1 MRHLYADFI
10 DRVAKPMRYL
20 GGEYQAVIKDDA
32 AVSARVCLAFPDV
45 YDIGMSHLGT
55 KIIYSLLNRDPRIA
69 CERAFAPWLDMEAEL
84 RERGLP
90 LISLETQRPLCE
102 FDVVGIS
109 LQYELTFTNVLTLL
123 DLGRIPL
130 RSADRA
136 EDATLVLVGGPTA
149 SHPEPIAPFIDAA
162 FIGEAE
168 ELLPPLVLA
177 WAALRR
183 EITAGARTRRDAL
196 AELAGTFPL
205 YVPALY
211 ATSVDAATGMTVV
224 GAPLDPRVPARVSRA
239 MVADLDKYPFPS
251 DTPVPYA
258 EAVFER
264 ASVEIAR
271 GCTEGCRFCQAG
283 MIYRPV
289 RERSPQSIADS
300 LIGGVE
306 RAGYEETGLTCLSTA
321 DFSSITPLVK
331 QLAGELRKRGVSMSV
346 ASLRAYGLNEDLLDE
361 LALTRISGLTFAP
374 EAGTQRMRDV
384 VNKNVTE
391 AHIEESS
398 RRVYSRGWHRLKLYF
413 MIGLPTED
421 DDDVRGIVETGWRML
436 HIGRGLVGHR
446 AEITVSVSSHVP
458 KPHTPLQWCAQDP
471 EPEIRRKQGLLR
483 QAAGAGNG
491 RGGRGGRDTGLKLKH
506 HNSGI
511 SFIEGVLARGDRR
524 LAGVIE
530 AAWRAGA
537 RFDGWDEVFDLER
550 WAVALE
556 AHGVDVAAYLG
567 TRPVTARLP
576 WDHIDVGLEDG
587 FLLDEYRKALKGR
600 ASPPCG
606 KVAGMLIHHTNLADA
621 EPDRRKL
628 VCYDCGVACDLS
640 KMRAD
645 RLVALRTLGATQP
658 TSRSGEVVA
667 DRSALPALVDVSER
681 GGGSLAERVD
691 DDDPGRQDA
700 PGGVADGSES
710 RDATRGGVNGPAL
723 PVKRGRESPLLIN
736 VSERGGGSL
745 AERVDDDDPGRQDAP
760 GGVADGSES
769 RGGKSPLLINVS
781 ERGGGSP
788 AESTASARN
797 RETERAERVRL
808 NGHHGAGAPYSTYRI
823 RFAKVGRAAFLGHL
837 DLMRLL
843 ARSFRRADLPLAV
856 TRGFSPK
863 PRVSFG
869 PALGLGVPSL
879 GELMDVDLEHV
890 VPGRRSWEIGDAVR
904 TELSADE
911 VCDRLAGVCP
921 PGIEIQSCAIVRL
934 AGHPAAPAVPDAGLG
949 KLIDAVDILIQP
961 AADGIAHDAAR
972 LERLAAALLARP
984 EAKIARGDKLVDV
997 RPLVLELG
1005 VIDGE
1010 AAFKLCAALDWAP
1023 GPLLRARVR
1032 ATADGSA
1039 KPAEVAKAL
1048 GVWGPD
1054 DVRAQH
1060 ALVAR
1065 LGVVA
1070 GATRAVPVASMAVP
1084 PAVHAAD

>member
-20 GGEYQAVIKDDA
+20 GGEYQAVVKEDPEAHIA
-32 AVSARVCLAFPDV
+32 ARVCLAFPDV

-90 LISLETQRPLCE
+90 LVSLETQRPLCA

-109 LQYELTFTNVLTLL
+109 LQYELTFTNMLTLL
-123 DLGRIPL
+123 DLGGIPL

-149 SHPEPIAPFIDAA
+149 SHPEPVAPFIDAA
-162 FIGEAE
+162 FLGEAE
-168 ELLPPLVLA
+168 ELLPPMVLA

-196 AELAGTFPL
+196 AELASRFPL

-211 ATSVDAATGMTVV
+211 ATCVDAATGMTVV

-306 RAGYEETGLTCLSTA
+306 KAGYEETGLTCLSTA

-346 ASLRAYGLNEDLLDE
+346 ASLRVYGLNEDLLDE

-413 MIGLPTED
+413 MIGLPTEE

-436 HIGRGLVGHR
+436 KIGRGLAGHR

-458 KPHTPLQWCAQDP
+458 KPHTPLQWCAQDT

-483 QAAGAGNG
+483 HAAGP
-491 RGGRGGRDTGLKLKH
+491 GGRSGRDSGLRLKH
-506 HNSGI
+506 HHSGI

-530 AAWRAGA
+530 TAWRAGA

-550 WAVALE
+550 WTVALA

-576 WDHIDVGLEDG
+576 WDHLDVGLEDG
-587 FLLDEYRKALKGR
+587 FLLGEYRKALKGR

-606 KVAGMLIHHTNLADA
+606 KVAGMLIHHTNLAEA

-640 KMRAD
+640 KMRDD
-645 RLVALRTLGATQP
+645 RLVALRALGAASP
-658 TSRSGEVVA
+658 SSRAGEVVVGDA
-667 DRSALPALVDVSER
+667 ALPALID
-681 GGGSLAERVD
+681 
-691 DDDPGRQDA
+691 
-700 PGGVADGSES
+700 
-710 RDATRGGVNGPAL
+710 
-723 PVKRGRESPLLIN
+723 
-736 VSERGGGSL
+736 
-745 AERVDDDDPGRQDAP
+745 
-760 GGVADGSES
+760 
-769 RGGKSPLLINVS
+769 VS

-788 AESTASARN
+788 AEGSDPLVMPN

-808 NGHHGAGAPYSTYRI
+808 NGHHGVGAPYSTYRI
-823 RFAKVGRAAFLGHL
+823 RFAKLGRAAFLGHL

-863 PRVSFG
+863 PRISFG

-890 VPGRRSWEIGDAVR
+890 VPGLRSWEIGDAAR
-904 TELSADE
+904 SELAAEE
-911 VCDRLAGVCP
+911 VLDRLAGVCP
-921 PGIEIQSCAIVRL
+921 PGIEIQVCTIVRL
-934 AGHPAAPAVPDAGLG
+934 AGHPFAPTKPDAGLG

-961 AADGIAHDAAR
+961 AADGIVHDVAR
-972 LERLAAALLARP
+972 LERIAAALLAKP
-984 EAKIARGDKLVDV
+984 DVKIARGDKLVDV
-997 RPLVLELG
+997 RALVLELG
-1005 VIDGE
+1005 VIGDE
-1010 AAFKLCAALDWAP
+1010 AALKLCAALDWAN

-1039 KPAEVAKAL
+1039 KPLEVAKAL

-1054 DVRAQH
+1054 DLRAQH

-1070 GATRAVPVASMAVP
+1070 GATHVVPVLPASQLVVARAVE
-1084 PAVHAAD
+1084 

>member
-20 GGEYQAVIKDDA
+20 GGEYQAVVKDGPVD
-32 AVSARVCLAFPDV
+32 ARVCLAFPDV

-84 RERGLP
+84 RARGLP
-90 LISLETQRPLCE
+90 LVSLETQRPLCE

-123 DLGRIPL
+123 DLGGIPL
-130 RSADRA
+130 RAAERA

-149 SHPEPIAPFIDAA
+149 SHPEPMAPFIDAA

-177 WAALRR
+177 WAALRK
-183 EITAGARTRRDAL
+183 EIAAGARTRRDVL
-196 AELAGTFPL
+196 AELAARFPL
-205 YVPALY
+205 YVPSLY
-211 ATSVDAATGMTVV
+211 ATEVDAATGMIVV
-224 GAPLDPRVPARVSRA
+224 GAPLDARVPARVGRA
-239 MVADLDKYPFPS
+239 MVADLDRYPFPS

-283 MIYRPV
+283 MLYRPV
-289 RERSPQSIADS
+289 RERSPASIADS
-300 LIGGVE
+300 LLGGVE

-398 RRVYSRGWHRLKLYF
+398 RRVFSRGWHRLKLYF
-413 MIGLPTED
+413 MIGLPTEE

-436 HIGRGLVGHR
+436 QIGRGLIGHR
-446 AEITVSVSSHVP
+446 AEVTVSVSSHVP

-471 EPEIRRKQGLLR
+471 EPEIRRKQSILR
-483 QAAGAGNG
+483 HTAGGG
-491 RGGRGGRDTGLKLKH
+491 GGRRRGRDNGLRLKH
-506 HNSGI
+506 HHSGI
-511 SFIEGVLARGDRR
+511 SFVEGVLARGDRR
-524 LAGVIE
+524 LADAIE
-530 AAWRAGA
+530 AVWRAGA
-537 RFDGWDEVFDLER
+537 RFDGWDEVFELER
-550 WAVALE
+550 WVAAL
-556 AHGVDVAAYLG
+556 AAQDVDIEAYLG

-587 FLLDEYRKALKGR
+587 FLLGEYRKALAGR

-621 EPDRRKL
+621 EGDRRKL

-640 KMRAD
+640 KMRDD
-645 RLVALRTLGATQP
+645 RLVALRGLGALGP
-658 TSRSGEVVA
+658 VA
-667 DRSALPALVDVSER
+667 AAPATPVR
-681 GGGSLAERVD
+681 GDGASLLD
-691 DDDPGRQDA
+691 
-700 PGGVADGSES
+700 
-710 RDATRGGVNGPAL
+710 
-723 PVKRGRESPLLIN
+723 
-736 VSERGGGSL
+736 
-745 AERVDDDDPGRQDAP
+745 
-760 GGVADGSES
+760 
-769 RGGKSPLLINVS
+769 VS

-788 AESTASARN
+788 AERGGLGDGAAGPFD

-808 NGHHGAGAPYSTYRI
+808 AGHAGAGAPYSTYRI

-837 DLMRLL
+837 DLVRLL
-843 ARSFRRADLPLAV
+843 ARSFRRADLPLAM

-863 PRVSFG
+863 PRISFG

-879 GELMDVDLEHV
+879 GELIDVDLEHV
-890 VPGRRSWEIGDAVR
+890 VPGVPSWEIGDAAR
-904 TELSADE
+904 SELSADE
-911 VCDRLAGVCP
+911 VRERLASVCP
-921 PGIEIQSCAIVRL
+921 PGIELESCAIVRL
-934 AGHPAAPAVPDAGLG
+934 AGHPAARDKADAGLG
-949 KLIDAVDILIQP
+949 KLIDAVDVLILP

-972 LERLAAALLARP
+972 LERITAALLARP
-984 EAKIARGDKLVDV
+984 EAKVARGDKLVDV
-997 RPLVLELG
+997 RALVLEAG
-1005 VIDGE
+1005 VISDE
-1010 AAFKLCAALDWAP
+1010 AARRLCAALDWPEAA
-1023 GPLLRARVR
+1023 LLRVRVR

-1039 KPAEVAKAL
+1039 KPSEVAKAL
-1048 GVWGPD
+1048 GVWGAD
-1054 DVRAQH
+1054 DPRAPH
-1060 ALVAR
+1060 ALIAR
-1065 LGVVA
+1065 LGVVTDGVRPA
-1070 GATRAVPVASMAVP
+1070 MLAVTSQVAATRALE
-1084 PAVHAAD
+1084 

>member
-20 GGEYQAVIKDDA
+20 GGEYQVVVKDDPA
-32 AVSARVCLAFPDV
+32 APPQARVCLAFPDV

-55 KIIYSLLNRDPRIA
+55 KIIYSLLNRDPAIA
-69 CERAFAPWLDMEAEL
+69 CERAFAPWTDMEAEL
-84 RERGLP
+84 RARGLP
-90 LISLETQRPLCE
+90 LVSLETQRRLCE

-109 LQYELTFTNVLTLL
+109 LQYELTYTNMLTLL
-123 DLGRIPL
+123 ELGGIPL
-130 RSADRA
+130 RAADRA
-136 EDATLVLVGGPTA
+136 GDATLVLVGGPTA
-149 SHPEPIAPFIDAA
+149 SHPEPVAPFIDAA

-168 ELLPPLVLA
+168 ELLPALVLA

-183 EITAGARTRRDAL
+183 EITAGTRTRRDAL
-196 AELAGTFPL
+196 ADLASRFPL

-211 ATSVDAATGMTVV
+211 ATEIDAATGMMVV

-306 RAGYEETGLTCLSTA
+306 QAGYEETGLTCLSTA

-331 QLAGELRKRGVSMSV
+331 SLAGELRKRGVSMSV

-398 RRVYSRGWHRLKLYF
+398 RRVFSRGWHRLKLYF
-413 MIGLPTED
+413 MIGLPTEED
-421 DDDVRGIVETGWRML
+421 SDVRGIVETGWRML
-436 HIGRGLVGHR
+436 GIGRDQIGHR
-446 AEITVSVSSHVP
+446 AEVTVSVSSHVP

-483 QAAGAGNG
+483 QAASAGNG
-491 RGGRGGRDTGLKLKH
+491 RGGRGGRDNGLRLKH
-506 HNSGI
+506 HDSGV

-524 LAGVIE
+524 LADVIE
-530 AAWRAGA
+530 AVWRAGA
-537 RFDGWDEVFDLER
+537 RFDGWEELFDLGR
-550 WAVALE
+550 WTEALE

-587 FLLDEYRKALKGR
+587 FLLGEYRKALKGR

-640 KMRAD
+640 KMRDD
-645 RLVALRTLGATQP
+645 RLVALRSLGAERAVP
-658 TSRSGEVVA
+658 RVAGVVA
-667 DRSALPALVDVSER
+667 EDTGPALVDVSER
-681 GGGSLAERVD
+681 GGGSPAETGD
-691 DDDPGRQDA
+691 GTH
-700 PGGVADGSES
+700 GGGDGSTGRGSAGASS
-710 RDATRGGVNGPAL
+710 RDATRGGVNGPGS
-723 PVKRGRESPLLIN
+723 PVQRGREGPLSI
-736 VSERGGGSL
+736 
-745 AERVDDDDPGRQDAP
+745 D
-760 GGVADGSES
+760 
-769 RGGKSPLLINVS
+769 
-781 ERGGGSP
+781 
-788 AESTASARN
+788 

-808 NGHHGAGAPYSTYRI
+808 NGHHGVGAPYSTYRI
-823 RFAKVGRAAFLGHL
+823 RFAKLGRAAFLGHL

-890 VPGRRSWEIGDAVR
+890 VPGLRSWEIGEAAR
-904 TELSADE
+904 RELPAGD
-911 VCDRLAGVCP
+911 VLDRLAGVCP
-921 PGIEIQSCAIVRL
+921 PGIEIQACTIVRL
-934 AGHPAAPAVPDAGLG
+934 AGHPLAPRAPLSPDAGLG
-949 KLIDAVDILIQP
+949 KLIDAIDILIQP
-961 AADGIAHDAAR
+961 APDGITYDVAR
-972 LERLAAALLARP
+972 LQRLIAALLARP
-984 EAKIARGDKLVDV
+984 EAKIARGDKQVDV
-997 RPLVLELG
+997 RPLVLEVD
-1005 VIDGE
+1005 VIAD
-1010 AAFKLCAALDWAP
+1010 AAALKLCAALDWTN
-1023 GPLLRARVR
+1023 GPLLRARVQ

-1039 KPAEVAKAL
+1039 KPSEIAKAL

-1054 DVRAQH
+1054 DLRAQH

-1070 GATRAVPVASMAVP
+1070 HATRASSASERSPARLPPGRPVEL
-1084 PAVHAAD
+1084 

>member
-1 MRHLYADFI
+1 MRHIYADFI

-20 GGEYQAVIKDDA
+20 GGEYQAVVKDSADTHIT
-32 AVSARVCLAFPDV
+32 ARVCLAFPDV

-69 CERAFAPWLDMEAEL
+69 CERAFAPWTDMEAEL

-90 LISLETQRPLCE
+90 LVSLETQRPLRE
-102 FDVVGIS
+102 FDIIGIS
-109 LQYELTFTNVLTLL
+109 LQYELTFTNMLTLL
-123 DLGRIPL
+123 DLGGLAL
-130 RSADRA
+130 RAADRA
-136 EDATLVLVGGPTA
+136 PDAPLVLVGGPTA

-168 ELLPPLVLA
+168 ELLLPLVLA
-177 WAALRR
+177 WAELRR
-183 EITAGARTRRDAL
+183 EIAAGARTRLDAL
-196 AELAGTFPL
+196 AELAGRFPL

-211 ATSVDAATGMTVV
+211 ATTSDAQTGMTVI

-239 MVADLDKYPFPS
+239 MVRNLDDYPFPS

-289 RERSPQSIADS
+289 RERSPESIARS
-300 LIGGVE
+300 LIDGVE

-331 QLAGELRKRGVSMSV
+331 HLASELRKRGVSMSV

-391 AHIEESS
+391 AHIEESA
-398 RRVYSRGWHRLKLYF
+398 RRVFSRGWHRLKLYF
-413 MIGLPTED
+413 MVGLPTET

-436 HIGRGLVGHR
+436 EVGRGVAGHR
-446 AEITVSVSSHVP
+446 AEVTVSVSSHVP
-458 KPHTPLQWCAQDP
+458 KPHTPLQWCAQDA
-471 EPEIRRKQGLLR
+471 ESEIRRKQAILR
-483 QAAGAGNG
+483 HAAGP
-491 RGGRGGRDTGLKLKH
+491 GGRSGRDTGLRLKH
-506 HNSGI
+506 HHSGI
-511 SFIEGVLARGDRR
+511 SFIEGILARGDRR
-524 LAGVIE
+524 LADVIE
-530 AAWRAGA
+530 TVWRAGA
-537 RFDGWDEVFDLER
+537 RFDGWDEIFELER
-550 WAVALE
+550 WEAALA
-556 AHGVDVAAYLG
+556 AHRVDVETYLD

-587 FLLDEYRKALKGR
+587 FLLSEYRKAVKGR

-606 KVAGMLIHHTNLADA
+606 KVAGMLIHHTNLGDA

-640 KMRAD
+640 KMRED
-645 RLVALRTLGATQP
+645 RLIALRTLGAVQP
-658 TSRSGEVVA
+658 PPARDPGALALAA
-667 DRSALPALVDVSER
+667 DARELVDVSER
-681 GGGSLAERVD
+681 GGGSPAERSD
-691 DDDPGRQDA
+691 RPSRGGGRR
-700 PGGVADGSES
+700 GGK
-710 RDATRGGVNGPAL
+710 RDATRGDANGPA
-723 PVKRGRESPLLIN
+723 PRSREAAT
-736 VSERGGGSL
+736 
-745 AERVDDDDPGRQDAP
+745 AERPEVDVEGPRDATRGEANGPAQSVDPVGLASPAQR
-760 GGVADGSES
+760 GES
-769 RGGKSPLLINVS
+769 RL
-781 ERGGGSP
+781 
-788 AESTASARN
+788 
-797 RETERAERVRL
+797 ETDRAERVRL
-808 NGHHGAGAPYSTYRI
+808 NGHHGAGVPYSTYRI

-837 DLMRLL
+837 DLVRLL
-843 ARSFRRADLPLAV
+843 ARSFRRADLPLAA

-863 PRVSFG
+863 PRLSFG

-879 GELMDVDLEHV
+879 GELMDADLEHV
-890 VPGRRSWEIGDAVR
+890 VPGVRPWDIGDAPR
-904 TELSADE
+904 SELSPDE
-911 VCDRLAGVCP
+911 VLERLAAVCP

-934 AGHPAAPAVPDAGLG
+934 AGHPAAPAAPVKPDPGLG
-949 KLIDAVDILIQP
+949 KLIDAVDVVIQP
-961 AADGIAHDAAR
+961 AGDGIAYDAAR
-972 LERLAAALLARP
+972 LARVAQALLAKP
-984 EAKIARGDKLVDV
+984 FAPVARGDKQIDV
-997 RPLVLELG
+997 RALVLELD
-1005 VIDGE
+1005 VIADD
-1010 AAFKLCAALDWAP
+1010 AAGKLCAALDWTA

-1039 KPAEVAKAL
+1039 KPHELAKAL
-1048 GVWGPD
+1048 GVWGNEDP
-1054 DVRAQH
+1054 RAPH

-1070 GATRAVPVASMAVP
+1070 RDARA
-1084 PAVHAAD
+1084 